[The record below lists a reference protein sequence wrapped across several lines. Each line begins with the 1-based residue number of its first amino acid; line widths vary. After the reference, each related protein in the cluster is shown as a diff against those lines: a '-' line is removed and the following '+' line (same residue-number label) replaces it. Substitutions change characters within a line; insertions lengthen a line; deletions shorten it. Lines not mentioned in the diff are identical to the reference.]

1 LAGGASA
8 TSVFGVVAHPARSAA
23 VAAASVHFFIE
34 APQRLSV
41 DAVSLN
47 SRTRGIESI
56 HW

>member
-1 LAGGASA
+1 LL
-8 TSVFGVVAHPARSAA
+8 GVVAHPARSAA
-23 VAAASVHFFIE
+23 FAAANVQFFIE

-56 HW
+56 YW